1 MTPSAPSQWRTF
13 VEIVGGDESFQHQ
26 LKREDLVNFWGA
38 EPPRPPTAVLYT
50 LPRLTIRP
58 PFQPK
63 IICPPRT
70 PKDVI
75 LFGIMNSENMSNHSS
90 TKNFGKCQYKLRPA
104 DVMISVFFGLHLRST
119 LNFGRRIGHLRT
131 RQGRRQGVA
140 WSPQLR
146 CLPPPN
152 N

>member
-1 MTPSAPSQWRTF
+1 MTPSAPNQWRTF
-13 VEIVGGDESFQHQ
+13 VEIVGGDESLQHQ

-50 LPRLTIRP
+50 LPRGTIR

-104 DVMISVFFGLHLRST
+104 DVMISFVFFWSSLGFGGK
-119 LNFGRRIGHLRT
+119 LNICGRDDLFFVFT
-131 RQGRRQGVA
+131 RFRAENWTSADVMTFF
-140 WSPQLR
+140 
-146 CLPPPN
+146 
-152 N
+152 